1 MMRKYLLWILLFLSL
16 ACNLPVGGR
25 APVTPNSQE
34 TPGSPPKNTIPPMID
49 PAASTPLTIVP
60 IPASEIWIDDEP
72 YQAYQASGDPFQL
85 VCPSPCPFDPQLIY
99 AQYAGFRSAHD
110 ILIRL
115 TGVDTLPELQ
125 PVDIHIA
132 SDGKC
137 GKLEESE
144 SLAYA
149 NYDDHFR
156 AYACTFIFE
165 YFEGAGGTAY
175 SPEDAVRLD
184 RQAIP
189 IHEYLHT
196 VFFGRTSMTIG
207 AFHDFVTPVA
217 LFVWDERPEEDFFCD
232 YHPQTPPGDMGG
244 YLLQELCR
252 RNGLDWEKL
261 ALSLVELDRVYRSG
275 EGKLEEGFQHPVPSM
290 VQLRESFN
298 RVLGSDTSQAFIH
311 ACWPGGLFSEDYTL
325 PASCTDRTPEPIPTS
340 PA

>member
-1 MMRKYLLWILLFLSL
+1 MRKYLPVMFLLITL

-25 APVTPNSQE
+25 APATPNSQDMQ
-34 TPGSPPKNTIPPMID
+34 GSSPENTIPRITD

-60 IPASEIWIDDEP
+60 IPVREIRIDEEP
-72 YQAYQASGDPFQL
+72 YQGYQAPGDPFRF
-85 VCPSPCPFDPQLIY
+85 VCPSPCPIDPELIY
-99 AQYAGFRSAHD
+99 AQYAGFRSAHE

-115 TGVDTLPELQ
+115 IGVDTLPELQ

-132 SDGKC
+132 NDGKC
-137 GKLEESE
+137 GKLEELGN
-144 SLAYA
+144 LAYA
-149 NYDDHFR
+149 IFDDNFR

-165 YFEGAGGTAY
+165 YSEGAGGTAY

-184 RQAIP
+184 RQAVL

-196 VFFGRTSMTIG
+196 VFFGRTSMRIG

-217 LFVWDERPEEDFFCD
+217 LYVWDERPEDDFFCD

-252 RNGLDWEKL
+252 RNGLTWEKL
-261 ALSLVELDRVYRSG
+261 ALSLVELDRVYQSG

-298 RVLGSDTSQAFIH
+298 RVLGSDTAQAFIH
-311 ACWPGGLFSEDYTL
+311 ACWPSNLFGEEYTL
-325 PASCTDRTPEPIPTS
+325 PAACTDRTPEPVPTIPS
-340 PA
+340 